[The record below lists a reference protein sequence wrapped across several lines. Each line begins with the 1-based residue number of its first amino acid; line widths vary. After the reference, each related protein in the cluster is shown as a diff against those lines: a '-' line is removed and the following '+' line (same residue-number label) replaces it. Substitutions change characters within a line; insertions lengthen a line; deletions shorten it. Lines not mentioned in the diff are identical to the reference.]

1 MGITLKQIKKVT
13 REIVALI
20 LLFTFTLTIH
30 FANITPVQ
38 QGFFCNDLN
47 LKYPYIENETIS
59 AKLCF
64 TIWILIAFSVI
75 FATQIITKSFSIQV
89 INNIVWGMLICILL
103 TDILK
108 FSVGKLRPH
117 FLTICNPDFNNICF
131 DENAYYIYEDG
142 EEVLDEFFERYVNET
157 DICSTQDLALINEA
171 RLAFPS
177 GHASYSFYFATSL
190 NLYMNKTLK
199 DYNIIGTILP
209 YINLL
214 LMLLA
219 SWISCTRITDF
230 YHDTVDIICGAFAG
244 VAIAIFCYYNH
255 KRSSLMNTTREDC
268 MMKVNV
274 EGIELQT
281 QEDLLS
287 KNKDVNI

>member
-89 INNIVWGMLICILL
+89 INNIVWGMLI
-103 TDILK
+103 LK
-108 FSVGKLRPH
+108 K
-117 FLTICNPDFNNICF
+117 
-131 DENAYYIYEDG
+131 
-142 EEVLDEFFERYVNET
+142 
-157 DICSTQDLALINEA
+157 
-171 RLAFPS
+171 
-177 GHASYSFYFATSL
+177 
-190 NLYMNKTLK
+190 
-199 DYNIIGTILP
+199 
-209 YINLL
+209 
-214 LMLLA
+214 
-219 SWISCTRITDF
+219 
-230 YHDTVDIICGAFAG
+230 
-244 VAIAIFCYYNH
+244 
-255 KRSSLMNTTREDC
+255 
-268 MMKVNV
+268 
-274 EGIELQT
+274 
-281 QEDLLS
+281 
-287 KNKDVNI
+287 

>member
-1 MGITLKQIKKVT
+1 MGITFKQMKKVT

-20 LLFTFTLTIH
+20 LLFTCTLTIH
-30 FANITPVQ
+30 FASITPVQ
-38 QGFFCNDLN
+38 QGFFCNDFN
-47 LKYPYIENETIS
+47 LKYPYIENETVS

-75 FATQIITKSFSIQV
+75 FTTQIIIKSFSIKV
-89 INNIVWGMLICILL
+89 VNDIVWGMLICILV

-108 FSVGKLRPH
+108 YSVGKLRPH
-117 FLTICNPDFNNICF
+117 FLTICNPDFNDICF
-131 DENAYYIYEDG
+131 DENSYYIYEDG

-157 DICSTQDLALINEA
+157 DICSTQNLALINEA

-199 DYNIIGTILP
+199 DFNIIGSILP

-230 YHDTVDIICGAFAG
+230 YHDTVDIICGGFAG
-244 VAIAIFCYYNH
+244 VVIAIFCYYNQ
-255 KRSSLMNTTREDC
+255 KRSLLMNTMKVDR
-268 MMKVNV
+268 MMKINA

-281 QEDLLS
+281 QEDLSS
-287 KNKDVNI
+287 KNINVNV